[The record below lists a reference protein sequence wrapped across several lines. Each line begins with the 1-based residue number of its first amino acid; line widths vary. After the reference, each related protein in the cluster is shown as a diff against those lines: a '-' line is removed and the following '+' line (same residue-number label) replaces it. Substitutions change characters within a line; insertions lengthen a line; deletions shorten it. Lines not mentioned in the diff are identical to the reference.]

1 MAVPVPGPNT
11 LAPTWPAAA
20 RGEKG
25 CGKGETNGKDVSEII
40 SLGAQKRSKALGQI
54 RPAGFELT
62 EGAVEVDYDMD
73 EDYEDDELREFIREK
88 QKEEDDEFY
97 ITRDMERAKQKDL
110 LYGDV
115 IEYRGGVLYRYHSR
129 GEEQECWATQTSA
142 EP

>member
-1 MAVPVPGPNT
+1 MG
-11 LAPTWPAAA
+11 
-20 RGEKG
+20 G
-25 CGKGETNGKDVSEII
+25 
-40 SLGAQKRSKALGQI
+40 LGAQKRSKALGQI
-54 RPAGFELT
+54 RPAGFELA
-62 EGAVEVDYDMD
+62 EGPVEVDYDMD

-142 EP
+142 ER